1 MADVVEGVVEEAGP
15 SSPRPVDA
23 TAEEVLV
30 LGEPT
35 AAPPEH
41 VAPEGTTRV
50 ASLEIQEAEEDTGAT
65 LSQGAVSGGAQALEL
80 ACTPWAATFEVGDDA
95 EDDEEVAA
103 RNTLVR
109 RMEWARHAFDE
120 LILPTTSVSFLA

>member
-15 SSPRPVDA
+15 SSPRPVAA

-30 LGEPT
+30 PGEPA
-35 AAPPEH
+35 AAPPER

-50 ASLEIQEAEEDTGAT
+50 ASLEIHEAEEDTGAT
-65 LSQGAVSGGAQALEL
+65 LSQGAVSSGAQALEL
-80 ACTPWAATFEVGDDA
+80 ACTPWAAAFKAGNDA

-103 RNTLVR
+103 RNTLEPR
-109 RMEWARHAFDE
+109 LEWARRAFDE